1 MCIKPLFI
9 FFFITN
15 RCATTTFAKTLVY
28 TALRTALINA
38 TIMGCVI
45 FFCSFPIFHYFY
57 NKYYVI
63 SLSFFKKE
71 ESYCLY
77 LLKLCILVFKKI
89 SILNLYW
96 RPIIYKHKHVNLL
109 LTYIL
114 KVCNHERKCHCDP
127 GWAPPYCDVQFSEKH
142 KSKPHPYFIFITSHS
157 SVIDQ
162 TKLILCHV
170 KCLSLQWE
178 KHMW

>member
-1 MCIKPLFI
+1 MYKTFI
-9 FFFITN
+9 YIFLYNQQVCYHNLCQDISIYGTED
-15 RCATTTFAKTLVY
+15 CADKCNNHGV
-28 TALRTALINA
+28 
-38 TIMGCVI
+38 CD

-96 RPIIYKHKHVNLL
+96 RPIIYKHKHVNIL

-157 SVIDQ
+157 SVTDQ